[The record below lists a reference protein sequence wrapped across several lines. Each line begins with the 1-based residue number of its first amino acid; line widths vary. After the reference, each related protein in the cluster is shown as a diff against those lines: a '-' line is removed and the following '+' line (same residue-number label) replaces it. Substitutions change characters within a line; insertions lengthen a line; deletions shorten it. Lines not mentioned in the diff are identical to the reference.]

1 MKKIILIFLIII
13 IFNIQ
18 LFYCR
23 PLCLQGGTDIGLN
36 NDIRKWYIYQLPEE
50 GGIYYWNSFSDT
62 ITEKIG
68 IKYSLRYD
76 SESAFL
82 LTFNQ
87 MENPDYNYVT
97 YNDHPDET
105 RDKDPVGGH
114 SKGFF
119 IWNKDGGIH
128 VMHSITAFPLFRTSR
143 NDKTM
148 EKGNFA
154 KKPQTDGFNP
164 GLEVFNHK
172 NKFMKDKVPK
182 SQQAQYAYCYP
193 ISKKEI
199 DDGLIYRHLVL
210 TNSIIGYVNGLAV
223 NWGLSSLEVSNI
235 LDDLDP
241 AKFPRVSFQR
251 IDNTDEFQKRNI
263 FYESVNIQLSQIT
276 TGIINEINKLNQN
289 DKFPLFVLAKHA
301 YYFSQ
306 YSKKQHLTTLYTQD
320 SENFYVYQKQYS
332 IIEKQLG
339 KNYIT
344 GVRRFMQP
352 SKLSAND
359 LINIWTYISTL
370 KMNFRG
376 QQISL
381 LGNFYLQTQN
391 YYDYET
397 GKVADLVRNVNQ
409 VDHLKGEN
417 IIITRK
423 KDHSKQAFS
432 VIEFKRDHPDEVVPT
447 QPNQYD
453 YKWFCVG
460 DNNFM
465 VKQAQRGGSVHC
477 FKSPTLCKF
486 FSKKVYSHYYI
497 SPSGEMKYYNQNIKE
512 YINDFISR
520 LVIKE
525 NSDDME
531 RINTVQQHYQLTG
544 TPMTFPPPPDK
555 IDLYAEINGGG
566 KIDFKTFQGF
576 LIEKNNNYYL
586 EAPTQFCWESN
597 YYYPHIVFCKDEN
610 NCDNYQTEYLCTE
623 KNKAMS
629 YYYEINGDEN
639 QQTTRFSLDGI
650 EALVDPLG
658 QEDGYSM
665 FETDVALRM
674 ILGNIYDSKN
684 KVYFFINNKLLTQ
697 EFKTYKDVIDFCGKD
712 IIIDQKVVT
721 VNHIYNHGSK
731 LPCMDLYKYCQ
742 EFREGVLLTDVGDVN
757 LFNCR
762 DFDYVGE
769 SWNKILTD
777 ENKISKGS
785 KRDQIYNYRIIKK

>member
-1 MKKIILIFLIII
+1 MKKIIFIFLILI

-36 NDIRKWYIYQLPEE
+36 NDIRKWYIYQLPQE
-50 GGIYYWNSFSDT
+50 GGIYYWDGFSDT
-62 ITEKIG
+62 ITKKIG
-68 IKYSLRYD
+68 IKNSLRYD
-76 SESAFL
+76 SASAFL

-87 MENPDYNYVT
+87 MENQDYNYVT

-105 RDKDPVGGH
+105 RDKDPIGGH

-128 VMHSITAFPLFRTSR
+128 VMHSFTAFPLFRTSR
-143 NDKTM
+143 NDKNM

-154 KKPQTDGFNP
+154 KYPPKGGFNP

-172 NKFMKDKVPK
+172 DKYMKDKNPK

-199 DDGLIYRHLVL
+199 EDGLIYRHLVL

-241 AKFPRVSFQR
+241 AKFPRVSFKR
-251 IDNTDEFQKRNI
+251 IDDTNEFQKRNI
-263 FYESVNIQLSQIT
+263 FYESLNIQESQIT
-276 TGIINEINKLNQN
+276 TGIINEINRLNQN
-289 DKFPLFVLAKHA
+289 DKFPF
-301 YYFSQ
+301 
-306 YSKKQHLTTLYTQD
+306 KKQHIVTLYSQD
-320 SENFYVYQKQYS
+320 SEKFYVFQKQFY

-339 KNYIT
+339 KNYNN

-352 SKLSAND
+352 SKLSSSD
-359 LINIWTYISTL
+359 LINIWTYVSTL
-370 KMNFRG
+370 KMNFGG

-381 LGNFYLQTQN
+381 LGNIYLQTQH
-391 YYDYET
+391 YYDHET
-397 GKVADLVRNVNQ
+397 GKVANLVRNVNQ
-409 VDHLKGEN
+409 VDHLNGEDL
-417 IIITRK
+417 IITRK
-423 KDHSKQAFS
+423 MDHSKQAFS
-432 VIEFKRDHPDEVVPT
+432 VIEFKRDQPDEVVPT

-477 FKSPTLCKF
+477 FKSPTLSKF

-497 SPSGEMKYYNQNIKE
+497 SSSGEMKYYNQKIKE

-531 RINTVQQHYQLTG
+531 RINLVQQIYQLTG
-544 TPMTFPPPPDK
+544 TPMSFPPPPDK

-566 KIDFKTFQGF
+566 KIDFKTFQEF
-576 LIEKNNNYYL
+576 VIEKNNYFILN
-586 EAPTQFCWESN
+586 APTQFCWESN

-610 NCDNYQTEYLCTE
+610 NCDNYHTEYLCTE
-623 KNKAMS
+623 KDKIMS
-629 YYYEINGDEN
+629 YYYEINVDGN
-639 QQTTRFSLDGI
+639 QQTRFSLEGI
-650 EALVDPLG
+650 EALADPLG
-658 QEDGYSM
+658 QEDGFYM
-665 FETDVALRM
+665 FETDIALRM
-674 ILGNIYDSKN
+674 VLGNIYNSKN
-684 KVYFFINNKLLTQ
+684 KVYFFNNNKLLTQ

-712 IIIDQKVVT
+712 IIIDQNVVT
-721 VNHIYNHGSK
+721 VNHIYNHGPQK
-731 LPCMDLYKYCQ
+731 PCLDIYQYCQ
-742 EFREGVLLTDVGDVN
+742 LFREGKLLTDIGDAN

-769 SWNKILTD
+769 SWNKILAD

-785 KRDQIYNYRIIKK
+785 KRDQVYNYRVNV